1 MGRERPTNG
10 DAVAAVE
17 QAVRAVE
24 PGALLVEPRLLRR
37 VIKTHHRLVGLG
49 VAVPH
54 DRCLALGRAEL
65 LAIVGPERLGPAA
78 RDLPETAVLL
88 QRPHLNGEEEDHA
101 RALSA
106 LWRVLF
112 HSRVHVELQR
122 RMKEGKLTDA
132 AIRKRV
138 HRIGQTEFDEIRL
151 VLRQD
156 NHLLPPYGDR
166 TTYVEFAALYLELR
180 LFAPRTLTRF
190 FPTLDDLEQVDAV
203 LGQDVD
209 AQAVLAATRPA
220 GAELPPAEPAP
231 ERLAVHGSW
240 WEPASPVGSTDGA
253 EAAQAEQVGNLVRA
267 AILTLQQERRAAPAA
282 RDAARVQIAAL
293 AAHLAETVGLPAPG
307 ASETRA
313 AWVERATAALV
324 DLADA
329 AAGRGGPRR
338 TVEARLL
345 HDLQRACTEGEIRTV
360 DVVGWAL
367 SLGRRQVVRSL
378 PALRVVRIARHLRAA
393 EKKLARIHL
402 PETARRA
409 IAAVV
414 HDARFRADVNVR
426 AALAPRIERVLEE
439 VGFVARNVPERVARR
454 KLMAEL
460 LDQVV
465 ERGTF
470 GIGHLRDAVSRN
482 ALKLPDLSTGDLLR
496 GDQLLRADRR
506 LTDALDGVYRG
517 GTFYMRFLQRVSSL
531 LFGTWLGRQLTLYF
545 ILPLG
550 AAFLI
555 LEGLNHIVGPLAK
568 WISGHRVHLLTRW
581 SFSATALAL
590 FLLLHSP
597 AFRRGALWGL
607 RALRWVLASI
617 FWRSPRWLFTRPVV
631 LRVARSRPFRLLLD
645 YVVKPAVLVAPFW
658 LLWWAIHLDHRLSR
672 ALLAEGA
679 LFFAVAVLFNSRYGR
694 LIEEA
699 VADAAQRTV
708 HHVRAH
714 ILPGL
719 FNLIV
724 QVFRSLLDG
733 LERVLYAVD
742 EWLRFR
748 RGDSVIGQIGKGLFG
763 IVWFVVTYVVRI
775 YVNLLIEPQ
784 VNPIKHFPVVTV
796 SHKIILP
803 MSPTFIAIFRVPLM
817 PLGPVVAN
825 TFGAVTTV
833 LLPGVFG
840 FLVWEFKE
848 NWKLYR
854 GEGDKPLAVARI
866 GHHGEA
872 MGALLRPG
880 FHSGTVPKLYT
891 KLRRATWR
899 GDATVGK
906 HQEEV
911 HHTAEA
917 VKKFVEREWVG
928 LMMETPRWGRSR
940 PVSVGQVELGSNRIR
955 VELRAP
961 SVAPESAWLVFEEQS
976 GWIMA
981 SIERDAGPSWL
992 GALDAEGRRT
1002 VEAAL
1007 CGLYAIAG
1015 VQLVREQ
1022 IEGELGAET
1031 PYDIADEGLVVWPGG
1046 RYETEIVYDLRGG
1059 AVLRPTARGAA
1070 PEAPPAE
1077 LQARQIRFCDH
1088 PMRWKTWVDAWRE
1101 EPGAELLQG
1110 ARLSLL
1116 PPNLPR
1122 AAA

>member
-10 DAVAAVE
+10 EGLAAVE

-37 VIKTHHRLVGLG
+37 VIKQHHRLVGLG
-49 VAVPH
+49 AAVPH
-54 DRCLALGRAEL
+54 DRCLALGREEL

-88 QRPHLNGEEEDHA
+88 QRPHLDAEEDAPA

-122 RMKEGKLTDA
+122 RLKDGTLTDA
-132 AIRKRV
+132 ALRKRV

-180 LFAPRTLTRF
+180 LFDPRTLAKF

-203 LGQDVD
+203 LAQDLD
-209 AQAVLAATRPA
+209 AQALLAATRPA
-220 GAELPPAEPAP
+220 GAELPAPQAAP

-240 WEPASPVGSTDGA
+240 WEPGPSLAPADGA
-253 EAAQAEQVGNLVRA
+253 AAAQAEQVGNLVRA
-267 AILTLQQERRAAPAA
+267 AILTLAQERRAAPAA

-293 AAHLAETVGLPAPG
+293 AARLAETIGLPAPG
-307 ASETRA
+307 AAETRA
-313 AWVERATAALV
+313 EWVERATAALV

-329 AAGRGGPRR
+329 AAGRGGPRH

-345 HDLQRACTEGEIRTV
+345 HDLQKACTEDEIRTV

-367 SLGRRQVVRSL
+367 SFGRRKVVRSL

-393 EKKLARIHL
+393 ELKLARIHL
-402 PETARRA
+402 PEPERRA
-409 IAAVV
+409 LAAVV
-414 HDARFRADVNVR
+414 HDARFRADVKVR
-426 AALAPRIERVLEE
+426 ASLAPRLEE
-439 VGFVARNVPERVARR
+439 VLDQVGLAPRNVPERVARR
-454 KLMAEL
+454 KIMSEL

-470 GIGHLRDAVSRN
+470 GIGHLRDAISRN
-482 ALKLPDLSTGDLLR
+482 ALKLPDLSLLDLAR

-506 LTDALDGVYRG
+506 LTAALDGVYRG
-517 GTFYMRFLQRVSSL
+517 GTVYMRFLQRVSSL

-555 LEGLNHIVGPLAK
+555 LEGLNHVVGPLVK
-568 WISGHRVHLLTRW
+568 WITGHKLHLLTQW
-581 SFSATALAL
+581 SFAATAVAL

-597 AFRRGALWGL
+597 WFRRGALWGL
-607 RALRWVLASI
+607 RALRWVLATV
-617 FWRSPRWLFTRPVV
+617 FWRAPRWLFTRPVV
-631 LRVARSRPFRLLLD
+631 LWIVRSRPFHLLLD
-645 YVVKPAVLVAPFW
+645 YVLKPAVLVAPFW
-658 LLWWAIHLDHRLSR
+658 LLWWAVHLDHQLSV
-672 ALLAEGA
+672 ALVLEGT
-679 LFFAVAVLFNSRYGR
+679 LFFVVALLFNSRYGR

-708 HHVRAH
+708 HHVRAR

-719 FNLIV
+719 FQLIV
-724 QVFRSLLDG
+724 NVFRSLLDG

-748 RGDSVIGQIGKGLFG
+748 RGESVVGQIGKGLFG
-763 IVWFVVTYVVRI
+763 IVWFFVTYVVRI

-784 VNPIKHFPVVTV
+784 INPIKHFPVVTV

-803 MSPTFIAIFRVPLM
+803 MTPTFVAIFRVPFM
-817 PLGPVVAN
+817 PLGPVIAN
-825 TFGAVTTV
+825 TIGAVTTV

-854 GEGDKPLAVARI
+854 GEGDRPLAVARV
-866 GHHGEA
+866 GHHGET

-899 GDATVGK
+899 GDSTVGK
-906 HQEEV
+906 HQEAV

-928 LMMETPRWGRSR
+928 LMMETPRWGRAR

-961 SVAPESAWLVFEEQS
+961 SVAPQSAWLVLEEQS
-976 GWIMA
+976 GWILA
-981 SIERDAGPSWL
+981 SLERDAGPSWL
-992 GALDAEGRRT
+992 EALDAAGRRV
-1002 VEAAL
+1002 VEVAL
-1007 CGLYAIAG
+1007 CGLYAMAG

-1022 IEGELGAET
+1022 IEQELGRDT
-1031 PYDIADEGLVVWPGG
+1031 PYDIADEGLVVWPGA
-1046 RYETEIVYDLRGG
+1046 RYETEAVYDLRTVGG
-1059 AVLRPTARGAA
+1059 ELRPTVRGTA
-1070 PEAPPAE
+1070 PEALPPE
-1077 LQARQIRFCDH
+1077 LAARQIRFCDH
-1088 PMRWKTWVDAWRE
+1088 PMRWSTWVTAWRE
-1101 EPGAELLQG
+1101 EPGAELLDG
-1110 ARLSLL
+1110 AKLTLL
-1116 PPNLPR
+1116 PP
-1122 AAA
+1122 AA